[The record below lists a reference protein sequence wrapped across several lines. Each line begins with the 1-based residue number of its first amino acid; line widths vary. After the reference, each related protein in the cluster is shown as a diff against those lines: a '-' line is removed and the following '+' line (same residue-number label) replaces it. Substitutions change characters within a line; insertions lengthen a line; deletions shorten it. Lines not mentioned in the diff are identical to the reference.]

1 MGGFL
6 VRDAGLW
13 ARRKRCFEGGRIKT
27 ALNHE
32 KSPF

>member
-13 ARRKRCFEGGRIKT
+13 ARRKRCFAHRRAKST
-27 ALNHE
+27 LNHS
-32 KSPF
+32 KKGG